1 MGDADETLA
10 ARLQRE
16 GALSLEDV
24 LRVVP
29 PICDVLVKLADA
41 GAPSTATLTSVHVS
55 TGAPPRVTPV
65 PFEGDARAL
74 VKQVAGLTYELLKGL
89 PPPESP
95 TSADFIGLRPE
106 IVRPVHA
113 ALVGTGASD
122 LLTFAR
128 QLRSLGSG
136 GTAQVEKI
144 AVPDTKVSDKS
155 PASSNP
161 GRVGQ
166 IFGAYQLVRRLGE
179 GGMGEVYVGRH
190 SRLGR
195 EVAIKVLRDEYASM
209 PDVVQRFFQE
219 ARVVNDLKHPNTV
232 EILDFVEEPGRVY
245 LVMEL
250 LQGRTI
256 AELDQEEGPLQVA
269 RIAKLLAQACGAL
282 EAAHEL
288 EVIHRDIKPENLF
301 VLRNETVKVLDF
313 GVARRLTGAPQTQA
327 GLVLGTPFYMAPEQA
342 AGRAVDAR
350 ADVYALGVTLYELLS
365 RDSMSTVTTP
375 QRLLRAASGEP
386 IPQALTTLVA
396 SMLSLDPAQRPSS
409 AKHVR
414 EVLEQIAAAPPPAPA
429 PSTGQALANAGL
441 VQTRSTSRRWLAL
454 PLVAL
459 VVGLVAF
466 TRWPQET
473 PAEPVVTPPPPSVV
487 VTAPL
492 EKVEAPP
499 PPEPGPKPVKPK
511 PLVKQQPVPEPT
523 PVVAPP
529 PADPLATF
537 RPRIADVRRRFDT
550 LVRRYG
556 QDQLTTLEK
565 ATIAEALA
573 TAAGAPT
580 PELDVALTDA
590 EHALAE
596 AERRLGR

>member
-29 PICDVLVKLADA
+29 PICDVLVKLAEA
-41 GAPSTATLTSVHVS
+41 GAPSTATLTSVQLS
-55 TGAPPRVTPV
+55 TGAPKLTPV
-65 PFEGDARAL
+65 PFDGPAREL
-74 VKQVAGLTYELLKGL
+74 VKQLAALTYELLKGL
-89 PPPESP
+89 PPPQSP
-95 TSADFIGLRPE
+95 SGADFIGLRPE

-136 GTAQVEKI
+136 GTAQVVKI
-144 AVPDTKVSDKS
+144 EVPDTKVSDRS
-155 PASSNP
+155 A

-190 SRLGR
+190 TRLGR

-232 EILDFVEEPGRVY
+232 EIIDFVEEPGRVY

-256 AELDQEEGPLQVA
+256 AELDQQEGPLPVT
-269 RIAKLLAQACGAL
+269 RIAKLLAPACGAL
-282 EAAHEL
+282 EAAHQL
-288 EVIHRDIKPENLF
+288 GVVHRDIKPENLF
-301 VLRNETVKVLDF
+301 VLTNETVKVLDF

-414 EVLEQIAAAPPPAPA
+414 EVLEQLATAPPPAPA

-441 VQTRSTSRRWLAL
+441 VQSHSSSRRWLAL
-454 PLVAL
+454 PLVG
-459 VVGLVAF
+459 VVIGLVAF
-466 TRWPQET
+466 TQWPRET
-473 PAEPVVTPPPPSVV
+473 PQQPVVTPPPPALVV
-487 VTAPL
+487 NAPL
-492 EKVEAPP
+492 EKVEPP
-499 PPEPGPKPVKPK
+499 PPPDPGPKPLKPKQLVKP
-511 PLVKQQPVPEPT
+511 QAAPT
-523 PVVAPP
+523 PAPTVEPP
-529 PADPLATF
+529 PADPLATY
-537 RPRIADVRRRFDT
+537 RPRLADVRRRFDS

-565 ATIAEALA
+565 ATVAEALA

-580 PELDVALTDA
+580 AELDVALTDA

>member
-1 MGDADETLA
+1 MGDAEETLA

-16 GALSLEDV
+16 GALGLEDV

-41 GAPSTATLTSVHVS
+41 GAPSTVTLTSVHLFPE
-55 TGAPPRVTPV
+55 APPRVTPV
-65 PFEGDARAL
+65 PFGGTAREL
-74 VKQVAGLTYELLKGL
+74 VKQVAALTYELLKGL
-89 PPPESP
+89 PAPESP
-95 TSADFIGLRPE
+95 ASADFIGLRPE

-128 QLRSLGSG
+128 QLRALGSG
-136 GTAQVEKI
+136 GTAQIEKLV
-144 AVPDTKVSDKS
+144 VPDTKVSDKA
-155 PASSNP
+155 PAVTTA

-190 SRLGR
+190 TRLGR

-219 ARVVNDLKHPNTV
+219 ARVVNELGHPNTV

-250 LQGRTI
+250 LEGRTI
-256 AELDQEEGPLQVA
+256 AELDQQEGPLRVA

-282 EAAHEL
+282 EAAHRL
-288 EVIHRDIKPENLF
+288 GVIHRDIKPENLF
-301 VLRNETVKVLDF
+301 VLTNETVKVLDF

-386 IPQALTTLVA
+386 VPQALTTLVA
-396 SMLSLDPAQRPSS
+396 SMLSLDPSQRPASVEQ
-409 AKHVR
+409 VR
-414 EVLEQIAAAPPPAPA
+414 AVLEQLAAAPPPALA
-429 PSTGQALANAGL
+429 PSTGQALASAGL
-441 VQTRSTSRRWLAL
+441 GQPRSSSRRWLLLA
-454 PLVAL
+454 LVA
-459 VVGLVAF
+459 VVVAIVAV
-466 TRWPQET
+466 TQRSAEAPPPPVVVPPAPPVAVTT
-473 PAEPVVTPPPPSVV
+473 PLEKVTPPPP
-487 VTAPL
+487 
-492 EKVEAPP
+492 
-499 PPEPGPKPVKPK
+499 EPDPKPVKPK
-511 PLVKQQPVPEPT
+511 LLVKPPAT
-523 PVVAPP
+523 PAVEPP
-529 PADPLATF
+529 PADPLAPF

-556 QDQLTTLEK
+556 QEQLTTLEK
-565 ATIAEALA
+565 ATVAEALA
-573 TAAGAPT
+573 NAAGAPT